1 MQASFLIIESQTGQR
16 LDKFLAEQ
24 CQSSRAQAQK
34 WIKSGQVRVNGAA
47 MAVPHY
53 AIKKDDRVEVTT
65 GMLMPERSEAESKA
79 GRLAP
84 FDYARGVIV
93 IAEEPDYVV
102 IEKPAGLLVH
112 PNWIPGQARDDNKHT
127 LADWIIAHYP
137 ECAAVGDK
145 PDIRPGIVHRLDK
158 EASGLMVIARTQ
170 EFFDALKRQFKTRE
184 VQKEYQALT
193 HDVLPEEMGDIDF
206 PIAQSTQEAR
216 MSARPLSQ
224 GGKEARTE
232 YEVMERYTNATLVR
246 VIPKTGR
253 THQIRV
259 HFFALG
265 YPLIGDPLYFNK
277 KDKRKLDAALGRLFL
292 HATRIQFANQT
303 GETVEYESTLPN
315 ELAAFLQT
323 LKVLRPIRPSTS
335 LRNEYSSQ

>member
-1 MQASFLIIESQTGQR
+1 MQASFLIIESQAGQR

-24 CQSSRAQAQK
+24 CKSSRAQVQK
-34 WIKSGQVRVNGAA
+34 WIKNGGVTVNGAA
-47 MAVPHY
+47 IAVPHY
-53 AIKKDDRVEVTT
+53 AVKKDDRVEAMTVK
-65 GMLMPERSEAESKA
+65 S
-79 GRLAP
+79 AP
-84 FDYARGVIV
+84 LNSIVPIISGLQNDGAAYAIRV
-93 IAEEPDYVV
+93 IAEEPDYIV

-112 PNWIPGQARDDNKHT
+112 PTELHEKHT
-127 LADWIIAHYP
+127 LADWIVAHYP

-170 EFFDALKRQFKTRE
+170 EFFDALKQQFKTRE

-193 HDVLPEEMGDIDF
+193 HDVLPEDVDDIDF
-206 PIAQSTQEAR
+206 PIARSTQEAR

-292 HATRIQFANQT
+292 HATRMQFANIT
-303 GETVEYESTLPN
+303 GETIEYESALP
-315 ELAAFLQT
+315 EKLETFLKT
-323 LKVLRPIRPSTS
+323 LKVK
-335 LRNEYSSQ
+335 Q